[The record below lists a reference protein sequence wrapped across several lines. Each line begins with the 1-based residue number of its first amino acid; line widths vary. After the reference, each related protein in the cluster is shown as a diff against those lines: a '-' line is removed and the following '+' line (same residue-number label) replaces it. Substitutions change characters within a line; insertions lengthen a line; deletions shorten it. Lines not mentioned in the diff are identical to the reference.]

1 MFDDC
6 ELCEAEGLPDCI
18 CFEDPDP
25 QTYKELKEEA
35 DRRRRKSERQKDN
48 NEFKSKLK
56 SIGFKKVKGGGR
68 DG

>member
-1 MFDDC
+1 MFNDC
-6 ELCEAEGLPDCI
+6 ELCAEEGWDNCL

-25 QTYKELKEEA
+25 QTYKELKQEA

-48 NEFKSKLK
+48 EFKSKLK
-56 SIGFKKVKGGGR
+56 SININRVKGGGR